1 MEVVLFK
8 GIRDDQTRARQVRAG
23 RFYTTD
29 RQDAGDYGDVVE
41 CRVVE
46 FKRLYSAS
54 NPIALAQEWGERIA
68 LSKMQAMRDAL
79 PRDPQRKTVSHKKR
93 WAAYHA
99 CFYVLDKALA
109 KEARHRGYDGIH
121 YKWWRTYA
129 KL

>member
-1 MEVVLFK
+1 MTSILLYK
-8 GIRDDQTRARQVRAG
+8 GIRDDQTPARQAKAG

-29 RQDAGDYGDVVE
+29 REDAGEYGDVVE

-46 FKRLYSAS
+46 FKRLCSAS
-54 NPIALAQEWGERIA
+54 NPLELARTWSKHTALN
-68 LSKMQAMRDAL
+68 KMQDTRNAL
-79 PRDPQRKTVSHKKR
+79 PRDPIRKIVSHKR
-93 WAAYHA
+93 WPAYHA

-121 YKWWRTYA
+121 YKWWHTYA